1 MKLQTAISWKC
12 KEAQKVRYDYGNETP
27 KAKLRYLDVEM
38 QKGKFGW
45 SVKTLRLKYN
55 KQGTA
60 EVSKG

>member
-1 MKLQTAISWKC
+1 M
-12 KEAQKVRYDYGNETP
+12 RYDYGNETP